1 MNKLITVF
9 LCLLFTAPFNVFAC
23 ERTFS
28 VASHDAF
35 WPPYVMGINGKLQG
49 SEVDA
54 LNIIF
59 ADSPFCF
66 EVKLLPNSKRAF
78 IELKYGRIDLGWAAS
93 YTDERAKY
101 VHFSDNYRTEVMR
114 LYENKNNQHSVKNLE
129 DIFKQGFIV
138 GANFGSYY
146 GEEFEQYKT
155 THKKQIEYTSATSK
169 RFEMLNKQRIDF
181 AIEDE
186 LVGAYFGQKGS
197 NIKLVTNIE
206 YVNKDDIY
214 LMFSKQTVSVTE
226 LAVINE
232 YINKNKTAL
241 KALFEH

>member
-35 WPPYVMGINGKLQG
+35 WPPYVMGMSDVFKGT
-49 SEVDA
+49 EVDA
-54 LNIIF
+54 LNLIF
-59 ADSPFCF
+59 KNSPFCF
-66 EVKLLPNSKRAF
+66 KVELLPNSKRAF
-78 IELKYGRIDLGWAAS
+78 TEIRHGRIDLGWAVS
-93 YTDERAKY
+93 YTDKRAKY
-101 VHFSDNYRTEVMR
+101 AHYTVSYRTEVMR
-114 LYENKNNQHSVKNLE
+114 LYENKNNTHVVKNLA
-129 DIFKQGFIV
+129 DIFNQGLTI

-214 LMFSKQTVSVTE
+214 LMFSKKTVSVTE
-226 LAVINE
+226 LAIINE
-232 YINKNKTAL
+232 HINKNKTAL
-241 KALFEH
+241 KALFK

>member
-35 WPPYVMGINGKLQG
+35 WPPYVMGMSDVFKGT
-49 SEVDA
+49 EVDA
-54 LNIIF
+54 LNLIF
-59 ADSPFCF
+59 KDSPFCF
-66 EVKLLPNSKRAF
+66 KVELLPNSKRAF
-78 IELKYGRIDLGWAAS
+78 TEIRHGRIDLGWAVS
-93 YTDERAKY
+93 YTDKRAKY
-101 VHFSDNYRTEVMR
+101 AHYTVSYRTEVMR
-114 LYENKNNQHSVKNLE
+114 LYENKNNTHVVKNLA
-129 DIFKQGFIV
+129 DIFNQGLTI

-186 LVGAYFGQKGS
+186 LVGTYFGKKGS
-197 NIKLVTNIE
+197 SIKLVTSVE

-214 LMFSKQTVSVTE
+214 LMFSKKTVSVTE
-226 LAVINE
+226 LAIINE
-232 YINKNKTAL
+232 HINKNKTAL
-241 KALFEH
+241 KALFK

>member
-35 WPPYVMGINGKLQG
+35 WPPYVMGMSDVFKGT
-49 SEVDA
+49 EVDA
-54 LNIIF
+54 LNLIF
-59 ADSPFCF
+59 KDSPFCF
-66 EVKLLPNSKRAF
+66 KVELLPNSKRAF
-78 IELKYGRIDLGWAAS
+78 TEIRHGRIDLGWAVS
-93 YTDERAKY
+93 YTDKRAKY
-101 VHFSDNYRTEVMR
+101 AHYTVSYRTEVMR
-114 LYENKNNQHSVKNLE
+114 LYENKNNTHVVKNLA
-129 DIFKQGFIV
+129 DIFNQGLTI

-214 LMFSKQTVSVTE
+214 LMFSKKTVSVTE
-226 LAVINE
+226 LAIINE
-232 YINKNKTAL
+232 HINKNKTAL
-241 KALFEH
+241 KALFK

>member
-23 ERTFS
+23 KRTFS

-35 WPPYVMGINGKLQG
+35 WPPYVMGISGVFKG
-49 SEVDA
+49 TEVDA
-54 LNIIF
+54 LNLIF
-59 ADSPFCF
+59 KDSPFCF
-66 EVKLLPNSKRAF
+66 KVELLPNSKRASTE
-78 IELKYGRIDLGWAAS
+78 IRHGRIDLGWAVS
-93 YTDERAKY
+93 YTNKRAKY
-101 VHFSDNYRTEVMR
+101 AHYTVSYRTEVMR
-114 LYENKNNQHSVKNLE
+114 LYENKNNTHVVKNLA
-129 DIFKQGFIV
+129 DIFNQGLTI

-181 AIEDE
+181 VIEDE
-186 LVGAYFGQKGS
+186 LVGTYFGKKGS
-197 NIKLVTNIE
+197 SIKLVTNIE

-214 LMFSKQTVSVTE
+214 LMFSKKTVSATE
-226 LAVINE
+226 LAIINE
-232 YINKNKTAL
+232 HINKNKTAL
-241 KALFEH
+241 KALFE

>member
-1 MNKLITVF
+1 MNKIITIF
-9 LCLLFTAPFNVFAC
+9 LCVLFTAQINAFAC
-23 ERTFS
+23 DRTFS

-35 WPPYVMGINGKLQG
+35 WPPYVIGMSNVFKGT
-49 SEVDA
+49 EV
-54 LNIIF
+54 
-59 ADSPFCF
+59 
-66 EVKLLPNSKRAF
+66 RH
-78 IELKYGRIDLGWAAS
+78 GRIDLGWAGS
-93 YTDERAKY
+93 YTEKRAKY
-101 VHFSDNYRTEVMR
+101 AHYTVSYRTEVMR
-114 LYENKNNQHSVKNLE
+114 LYENKNNTHVVKSLA
-129 DIFKQGFIV
+129 DIFDQGLTI

-186 LVGAYFGQKGS
+186 LVGAYFAKENS

-214 LMFSKQTVSVTE
+214 LMFSKKTVS
-226 LAVINE
+226 INE
-232 YINKNKTAL
+232 LKIINKHIKNNEAAL
-241 KALFEH
+241 KAIFE